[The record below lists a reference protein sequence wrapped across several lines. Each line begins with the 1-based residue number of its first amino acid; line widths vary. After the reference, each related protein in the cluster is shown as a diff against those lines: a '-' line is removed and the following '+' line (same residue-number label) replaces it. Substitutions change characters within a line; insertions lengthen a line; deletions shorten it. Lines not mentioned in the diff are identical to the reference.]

1 MLQIH
6 HLTAGYAVKPVFE
19 TLSVDFSPGAITG
32 IIGPNGAGKST
43 LIKAV
48 LGLIP
53 RQAGTV
59 TFAGQPIKKLRRQIA
74 YVEQRADLDLS
85 FPINVEELVL
95 TGTYSKLGLFKTPG
109 KAERQAA
116 QAALAQVKL
125 LDFRKR
131 QIGELSGGQLQR
143 VFVARAIVQEAQVVI
158 LDEPFVGI
166 DMHSE
171 AEIMKILQAWRE
183 AGKTIIVVHH
193 DLNKVRQYFDDL
205 VVMNHGII
213 AAGPVEQVY
222 QRETIQQ
229 AFSADLGAV
238 LFQTVVEA

>member
-6 HLTAGYAVKPVFE
+6 HLTAGYAGKPVFE

-131 QIGELSGGQLQR
+131 QIGELSGGT
-143 VFVARAIVQEAQVVI
+143 IT
-158 LDEPFVGI
+158 
-166 DMHSE
+166 
-171 AEIMKILQAWRE
+171 
-183 AGKTIIVVHH
+183 AGVCCPGYCSRGTGC
-193 DLNKVRQYFDDL
+193 DFR
-205 VVMNHGII
+205 
-213 AAGPVEQVY
+213 
-222 QRETIQQ
+222 
-229 AFSADLGAV
+229 
-238 LFQTVVEA
+238 